1 MPQYRKLLIFIVL
14 VCVPHGFVFG
24 QKAELVGLELARFPK
39 GLDIGNVSEA
49 GTRMQFFVRD
59 TAVVTGL
66 TTSYNLEQWI
76 TNAGDDLHG
85 EHQKIANTAL
95 QQNYQIARDTS
106 LLSERGFWPEQ
117 GKGFVFRFHSWAVP
131 DQGATSISLKAD
143 IEYTVLASSETRI
156 EDITHLVGNID
167 GLTGFEFKGNSIELK
182 QRIQGQGQDAYM
194 MFNGTV
200 VNTAYKTTIQRVEFL
215 DSNEKVMDALYFGFN
230 NNYTTN
236 TRNRTDL
243 RKAVII
249 RVHYRN
255 LKTKKVRI
263 DETCGLGF

>member
-1 MPQYRKLLIFIVL
+1 MPQYRKLLIFIAL
-14 VCVPHGFVFG
+14 GCIPEGFVFS

-66 TTSYNLEQWI
+66 TTTYKLEQWV
-76 TNAGDDLHG
+76 TNVGDDLHG
-85 EHQKIANTAL
+85 EHQKVANAAV
-95 QQNYQIARDTS
+95 QQNYQMARDTA
-106 LLSERGFWPEQ
+106 LLSERGFWPEK
-117 GKGFVFRFHSWAVP
+117 GKGFVFRFHSWAFP
-131 DQGATSISLKAD
+131 DSGATSISLKAE
-143 IEYTVLASSETRI
+143 IEYTVLASGETST
-156 EDITHLVGNID
+156 EDITHLAGNID
-167 GLTGFEFKGNSIELK
+167 GLTGFEFKGNRIDLK
-182 QRIQGQGQDAYM
+182 QKIQGQGEDAYM
-194 MFNGTV
+194 MFSGTV
-200 VNTAYKTTIQRVEFL
+200 ANTAYNTTIQSVEFL

-230 NNYTTN
+230 NSYTTN

-243 RKAVII
+243 RKAAII